1 MNILSQQGIKTRNS
15 TSERSEN
22 ELFKQSEN
30 DLFLH
35 EQIKVTNKQQREFLK
50 TGGNVSED
58 DSILRDYAIKH
69 GAKNIQA
76 YINTLKKTKSAENII
91 KEYRKKQ
98 FRSVYAFKQTD
109 LLREKRE
116 IDKQERE
123 QAENCTAWVEL
134 GKKFGIK

>member
-1 MNILSQQGIKTRNS
+1 M
-15 TSERSEN
+15 
-22 ELFKQSEN
+22 
-30 DLFLH
+30 
-35 EQIKVTNKQQREFLK
+35 
-50 TGGNVSED
+50 GGNVLED
-58 DSILRDYAIKH
+58 DAILRDYAIKH

-91 KEYRKKQ
+91 MEYRKKQ
-98 FRSVYAFKQTD
+98 NRFVYAFKQTD